1 MRGEKITFLQAQ
13 SPTIYRGYMMKHS
26 ELFST
31 FLSNIEPDEEARRY
45 AQEAHIRVRANLE
58 KNPNF
63 KQYVVGSFLYGSYK
77 RETAVGDIKDVDI
90 VILTSFDIKDKENT
104 PTKVLRKLKAA
115 LVRFYENPDAI
126 EYQRRSIRVD
136 EPLPERPEI
145 SLTLDLI
152 PAVAVNGEDKPLH
165 VPDRESKKWVES
177 HPKGHIENTT
187 ALNKKSDGHFVRL
200 VKIIKWWWKY
210 QCEVHHPNKK
220 RPKPK
225 GFWLECLVAQHF
237 NPELTSHAEHFIH
250 VLESVVKEYGSSKS
264 VPKLKDP
271 GLPNQAITTSL
282 SPKEFE
288 VFMDIVRES
297 LEVAQKALTESDKT
311 ISSQLWRDVFG
322 DAFPLYDDE
331 TKETQ
336 LEATKM
342 VLSNTSHAEK
352 PKWEMQK
359 QGKVRIDAYLYKEG
373 LFLGGINSY
382 DVQDK
387 KRRTISKGVTV
398 KFVINTRI
406 PDGYKVH
413 WQVVNTGEHAR
424 ISEGLRGDIFPSLDR
439 DPKIHRETTLYH
451 GKHYI
456 ECFLVKD
463 GICVARSGKF
473 FISVNYPNWQ
483 EALS

>member
-31 FLSNIEPDEEARRY
+31 FLSNIEPDEEARKR

-90 VILTSFDIKDKENT
+90 VILTSFDIKDEENT
-104 PTKVLRKLKAA
+104 PTKVLKKLKTA

-152 PAVAVNGEDKPLH
+152 PAVAVNGEDKPLY

-237 NPELTSHAEHFIH
+237 KPELTSHAEHFIH
-250 VLESVVKEYGSSKS
+250 VLESVVKEYGSSKF

-271 GLPNQAITTSL
+271 GLPNQGITTSL
-282 SPKEFE
+282 SPKEFDT
-288 VFMDIVRES
+288 FIGIVKES
-297 LEVAQKALTESDKT
+297 LYIAQKAIDEPDKIT
-311 ISSQLWRDVFG
+311 SSELWRDVFG
-322 DAFPLYDDE
+322 EMFPLPDG
-331 TKETQ
+331 TKSESYVS
-336 LEATKM
+336 AKSI
-342 VLSNTSHAEK
+342 VLGDTSHAHEPIWAMK
-352 PKWEMQK
+352 IK
-359 QGKVRIDAYLYKEG
+359 GNVRIYAK
-373 LFLGGINSY
+373 LFPFNTGIKSDGRRISNGTLIRFEATTNIRGNY
-382 DVQDK
+382 D
-387 KRRTISKGVTV
+387 I
-398 KFVINTRI
+398 
-406 PDGYKVH
+406 Y
-413 WQVVNTGEHAR
+413 WQVVNTGKHA
-424 ISEGLRGDIFPSLDR
+424 SSVNGLRGEMFKAKNIDFNPS
-439 DPKIHRETTLYH
+439 PNQHINWEHTSYT
-451 GKHYI
+451 GKHYVI
-456 ECFLVKD
+456 CFVVQN
-463 GICVARSGKF
+463 GVCVAQSEPF
-473 FISVNYPNWQ
+473 YVNIRNPSWKG
-483 EALS
+483 